1 MEIEVAGSLER
12 AGQTAWRMVALS
24 AIGYLTVLSGV
35 VWAVAQPYRL
45 TLLDP
50 RAHGAWDHLAQPPL
64 LVVLVGVLFHLLVA
78 RPLVQTLERSP

>member
-12 AGQTAWRMVALS
+12 AAHTAWRVLALS
-24 AIGYLTVLSGV
+24 AIGPLTILGGM

-50 RAHGAWDHLAQPPL
+50 GAHGAWDHLAQPPL
-64 LVVLVGVLFHLLVA
+64 LVALVGLLVHFLVA
-78 RPLVQTLERSP
+78 RPLQQTLERSP